1 MRKGVCKN
9 LLYDNAMQLIRN
21 NDVKIIDVRDY
32 NEVKNYSLPGSINI
46 PLNDLDKQ
54 IKRFLPYKDQPIL
67 VYCATG
73 SRSIY
78 ACQILADYGYS
89 KVYNLQGGIKRR

>member
-9 LLYDNAMQLIRN
+9 ILYDNAIKLIN
-21 NDVKIIDVRDY
+21 NNEVIVIDVR
-32 NEVKNYSLPGSINI
+32 ESKEIKNNSLPGSINI
-46 PLNDLDKQ
+46 PLKELNKR
-54 IKRFLPYKDQPIL
+54 IKLVVPNKNQSIL

-78 ACQILADYGYS
+78 ACQILADYGYN
-89 KVYNLQGGIKRR
+89 KVFNLQGGIK